1 MTIRSHADLPS
12 HLPGTIP
19 HSVDS
24 TVAYAWAVSR
34 RQKRVVY
41 GLLLLAAFLSV
52 LTMPVHAQLGAMIT
66 GVLADSSGAAVAN
79 ASLSL
84 TNEDTTVI
92 IATMK
97 TDATGNFSFL
107 AVPAPG
113 TYTISV
119 QVTGFARLE
128 QKGIVVTQGERRSVG
143 TLSLV
148 VGSATDAVTVQ
159 ADITPVQTASAE
171 RSGDLDKHEIS
182 ALLARGLNFA
192 GLLRTL
198 PGVSGGVDPTSPAGN
213 SGQAYSAL
221 NGARASVSL
230 PTVDGVNAT
239 DPSSQGQLYG
249 ASSTDSLA
257 EINVKTSNYQAEYGG
272 GAGGNVNL
280 TTRSGAKEFHGDV
293 YSYLRNED
301 LNANSFFN
309 NKNKVKKP
317 VYRYATNG
325 FSVGGP
331 LFIPKKFNS
340 GRNRIFFFLNMQD
353 LYNGSPGSLQ
363 QLTMPTAEERA
374 GNFSH
379 SLNVGGALIPV
390 YQPGTK
396 VQFPNNIVPASL
408 IDPAGQKLLNF
419 YFLP

>member
-1 MTIRSHADLPS
+1 VL
-12 HLPGTIP
+12 
-19 HSVDS
+19 S
-24 TVAYAWAVSR
+24 TPA
-34 RQKRVVY
+34 
-41 GLLLLAAFLSV
+41 L
-52 LTMPVHAQLGAMIT
+52 AQLGATIT
-66 GVLADSSGAAVAN
+66 GVLADSSGATVAD

-84 TNEDTTVI
+84 TNQDTTVI
-92 IATMK
+92 IATVK
-97 TDATGNFSFL
+97 SDSTGNFSFL

-119 QVTGFARLE
+119 QVAGFARLD
-128 QKGIVVTQGERRSVG
+128 QRGIVVTQGERRSVG

-198 PGVSGGVDPTSPAGN
+198 PGVSGGTDPTSPAGN

-230 PTVDGVNAT
+230 PTLDGVNAT

-249 ASSTDSLA
+249 ASSTDSLS

-280 TTRSGAKEFHGDV
+280 TTRSGAKEFHGDI
-293 YSYLRNED
+293 YSYLRNEA

-317 VYRYATNG
+317 IYRYATNG

-331 LFIPKKFNS
+331 LFIPHNS
-340 GRNRIFFFLNMQD
+340 TPART
-353 LYNGSPGSLQ
+353 GSS
-363 QLTMPTAEERA
+363 
-374 GNFSH
+374 S
-379 SLNVGGALIPV
+379 S
-390 YQPGTK
+390 
-396 VQFPNNIVPASL
+396 
-408 IDPAGQKLLNF
+408 
-419 YFLP
+419 

>member
-1 MTIRSHADLPS
+1 MTMRSHTDLAS
-12 HLPGTIP
+12 HLPGTVP
-19 HSVDS
+19 QTTDS
-24 TVAYAWAVSR
+24 KVTCAQTLSR
-34 RQKRVVY
+34 RLKRLVY
-41 GLLLLAAFLSV
+41 EVLLLSTLLSL
-52 LTMPVHAQLGAMIT
+52 LTTPALAQLGATIT
-66 GVLADSSGAAVAN
+66 GVLTDSSGATVAD

-84 TNEDTTVI
+84 TNQDTTVI
-92 IATMK
+92 IATTK
-97 TDATGNFSFL
+97 SDATGNFSFL

-119 QVTGFARLE
+119 QVAGFARLAQE
-128 QKGIVVTQGERRSVG
+128 GIVVTQGERRSVG
-143 TLSLV
+143 TLALV

-230 PTVDGVNAT
+230 PTLDGVNAT

-249 ASSTDSLA
+249 AAGIDALS

-272 GAGGNVNL
+272 SAGGNVNL
-280 TTRSGAKEFHGDV
+280 TTKSGTKQFHGDV
-293 YSYLRNED
+293 YSYFRNED

-309 NKNKVKKP
+309 NKNKAIRP
-317 VYRYATNG
+317 RYRYVTAG
-325 FSVGGP
+325 GSFGGP
-331 LFIPKKFNS
+331 IYIPGKFNS
-340 GRNRIFFFLNMQD
+340 GKNRVFFFVNDQ
-353 LYNGSPGSLQ
+353 
-363 QLTMPTAEERA
+363 
-374 GNFSH
+374 
-379 SLNVGGALIPV
+379 
-390 YQPGTK
+390 
-396 VQFPNNIVPASL
+396 
-408 IDPAGQKLLNF
+408 
-419 YFLP
+419 